1 MATYLWHEIEA
12 AYDAANDLDA
22 GSFSQTA
29 AAILS
34 VVQQWLYEEGFDEA
48 ADSLDEEI
56 FHAEES
62 G

>member
-12 AYDAANDLDA
+12 AYDAAQDFDA
-22 GSFSQTA
+22 GSFSQSA

-34 VVQQWLYEEGFDEA
+34 VIQQWLYEEGFDEA

-56 FHAEES
+56 SQAEES
-62 G
+62 H